1 MTSKEAVLELICEA
15 KSTNID
21 EGRVCFLRK
30 TIEKDLEI
38 LKWLIA
44 NMHVVVGLLEL
55 RLTPPNNPTFE
66 MKGLKYHNGIP
77 IKNEDF
83 NKYINR
89 IWEIKEELENDK

>member
-1 MTSKEAVLELICEA
+1 MTSKELIEKVKHCGFEEWRLA
-15 KSTNID
+15 IEK
-21 EGRVCFLRK
+21 
-30 TIEKDLEI
+30 IEKDLEV
-38 LKWLIA
+38 LEWLIA
-44 NMHVVVGLLEL
+44 NMHVAAGLLEL

-89 IWEIKEELENDK
+89 IWEIKEVIK

>member
-1 MTSKEAVLELICEA
+1 MTSKELIVKIKHIGVEEMRLA
-15 KSTNID
+15 IEK
-21 EGRVCFLRK
+21 
-30 TIEKDLEI
+30 IEKDLEI
-38 LKWLIA
+38 LEWLIA
-44 NMHVVVGLLEL
+44 NMHVAAGLLEL

-89 IWEIKEELENDK
+89 IWEIKEVLEK